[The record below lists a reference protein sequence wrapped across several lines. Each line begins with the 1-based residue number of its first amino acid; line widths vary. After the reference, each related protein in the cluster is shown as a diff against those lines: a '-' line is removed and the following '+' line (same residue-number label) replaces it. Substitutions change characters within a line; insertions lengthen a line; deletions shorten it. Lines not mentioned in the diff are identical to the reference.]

1 MKKTNLMIVEMRSD
15 RDRLESNRTP
25 IFRADVMG
33 DKVTEGLIEREKGS
47 QFWKVV
53 WEDL

>member
-1 MKKTNLMIVEMRSD
+1 MEGMRSD
-15 RDRLESNRTP
+15 RDRLESDKISR
-25 IFRADVMG
+25 FRADETG
-33 DKVTEGLIEREKGS
+33 DKVTELRSHRERREKGS